1 MTGKQQ
7 MDSEFFN
14 DPRPDDMTNNNLAS
28 VSSIIPDPDSVLI
41 TRIAEEGLRQT
52 QQTFNMAR
60 TSFIVALI
68 MTGAS
73 AIVGFVGVG
82 YLLSGKASEGTA
94 TTAGG
99 LVSSMVFVQLA
110 KDASDRLDK
119 ANERLDKIATKFQDE
134 D

>member
-1 MTGKQQ
+1 

-14 DPRPDDMTNNNLAS
+14 DPRIDNMTNNTS
-28 VSSIIPDPDSVLI
+28 VSSIIPDSDSVLM

-73 AIVGFVGVG
+73 AILGFVGVG
-82 YLLSGKASEGTA
+82 YLLSGKVSEGTA

>member
-1 MTGKQQ
+1 MN
-7 MDSEFFN
+7 SEFFN
-14 DPRPDDMTNNNLAS
+14 DPSLDNVTDNNFTS
-28 VSSIIPDPDSVLI
+28 VSNIIPDPDSILMS
-41 TRIAEEGLRQT
+41 RIAEEGLRQT

-60 TSFIVALI
+60 TSFIIALL

-82 YLLSGKASEGTA
+82 YLLLGQTTEGTA
-94 TTAGG
+94 TTASG

-134 D
+134 E

>member
-1 MTGKQQ
+1 
-7 MDSEFFN
+7 MDSN
-14 DPRPDDMTNNNLAS
+14 IATNPHHNDMTNNNLAS
-28 VSSIIPDPDSVLI
+28 VSITTLNSDSVLM

-52 QQTFNMAR
+52 QQTFNMTR
-60 TSFIVALI
+60 QSFILALV

-82 YLLSGKASEGTA
+82 FLLSGKASEGTI

-119 ANERLDKIATKFQDE
+119 ANERLDKIAAKVKDE